1 MLIAYASTISRLAS
15 RQMMWDPSIGKVDVA
30 VKVRLLLMSRP
41 VILVIVALNTSHPR
55 VSPTVL
61 LAATM
66 VMLLAEG
73 HNRSKA
79 EPIQ

>member
-1 MLIAYASTISRLAS
+1 MLIAYASTISRLTS

-30 VKVRLLLMSRP
+30 VKVRLLVMSRP
-41 VILVIVALNTSHPR
+41 VTLVIVALNTLHPR
-55 VSPTVL
+55 VLPTVL

-73 HNRSKA
+73 HN
-79 EPIQ
+79 

>member
-30 VKVRLLLMSRP
+30 VKVRLLLMFRP
-41 VILVIVALNTSHPR
+41 VILVIVASNTPHPR
-55 VSPTVL
+55 VLSTVL
-61 LAATM
+61 SAATM
-66 VMLLAEG
+66 VMLLAG